1 MFLDMLM
8 LFNAQESE
16 LYQSGQGLL
25 KWIQGFGI
33 LVAAAGF
40 VIGAYFLM
48 AGGARGRMSCIGW
61 FIGSAAGLMIL
72 LGAYDIVDAI
82 SDNAQ
87 FSND

>member
-1 MFLDMLM
+1 MLLDMLM
-8 LFNAQESE
+8 LLNVENSD

-25 KWIQGFGI
+25 RWVQGFGI
-33 LVAAAGF
+33 LVAAGGF
-40 VIGAYFLM
+40 IVGAYFLM

-61 FIGSAAGLMIL
+61 FLGAAAGLMIL

-87 FSND
+87 FSN